1 MKTERHLILNFTRL
15 LFVCSLAL
23 SRLGAAEVSDIM
35 TPPNRQEAVDQAKKL
50 LAQREAAAI
59 AVDPFHPEAFADVAA
74 ATGHVPGS
82 AAATGPET
90 PAARQGPRNGRELL
104 EAIAGGL
111 KPSGN
116 FVINGQQTLLFGQK
130 RVKAGGLL
138 TITFEG
144 NEYTL
149 EVTAIQRTN
158 FTLRLNREEFT
169 RPIK

>member
-1 MKTERHLILNFTRL
+1 MNTGPNKISRRAG
-15 LFVCSLAL
+15 LAL
-23 SRLGAAEVSDIM
+23 ICGLAVCRLAAAEVSDIL
-35 TPPNRQEAVDQAKKL
+35 TPPIRQEALDQGKRL
-50 LAQREAAAI
+50 LAQREAPTI
-59 AVDPFHPEAFADVAA
+59 AVDPFHPDAFAEAAA
-74 ATGHVPGS
+74 ATPHQPG
-82 AAATGPET
+82 TG
-90 PAARQGPRNGRELL
+90 AQADAGPRPGPRSEHELL
-104 EAIAGGL
+104 ELIAAGL

-130 RVKAGGLL
+130 RVKAGGFL

>member
-1 MKTERHLILNFTRL
+1 MNIVPNKNLHLVRL
-15 LFVCSLAL
+15 IVIGGLIIG
-23 SRLGAAEVSDIM
+23 RTMAAEVSDIL
-35 TPPNRQEAVDQAKKL
+35 TPPTRQEALDQGKRL
-50 LAQREAAAI
+50 FAQHEAPPI
-59 AVDPFHPEAFADVAA
+59 TVDPFHPEAFAE
-74 ATGHVPGS
+74 ATGHMPGP
-82 AAATGPET
+82 AAAAAGDNV
-90 PAARQGPRNGRELL
+90 AARPGPRSEHDLL
-104 EAIAGGL
+104 EAIGSGL

-149 EVTAIQRTN
+149 EVTAIQRTS

>member
-1 MKTERHLILNFTRL
+1 MNNKPSRFIRFSTRL
-15 LFVCSLAL
+15 LLCGCAVGLAA
-23 SRLGAAEVSDIM
+23 AAEVSDIL
-35 TPPNRQEAVDQAKKL
+35 TPPNRQESVELAKRM
-50 LAQREAAAI
+50 LAQREAPDI
-59 AVDPFHPEAFADVAA
+59 NVDPFHPEAFADVAA
-74 ATGHVPGS
+74 ATGHVPGTPATPGGET
-82 AAATGPET
+82 AAARP
-90 PAARQGPRNGRELL
+90 GPRSGRDLL
-104 EAIAGGL
+104 EAIANGL

-144 NEYTL
+144 TEYTL
-149 EVTAIQRTN
+149 EVTAIQRTS

>member
-1 MKTERHLILNFTRL
+1 MNTLSNKNFHLGRL
-15 LFVCSLAL
+15 IMMSSLL
-23 SRLGAAEVSDIM
+23 IGRVMAAEVSDIL
-35 TPPNRQEAVDQAKKL
+35 TPPTRQEALDQGKRL
-50 LAQREAAAI
+50 FAQREVPPI
-59 AVDPFHPEAFADVAA
+59 TFDPFHPEAFAE
-74 ATGHVPGS
+74 ATGHVPGP
-82 AAATGPET
+82 AAAAGADNA
-90 PAARQGPRNGRELL
+90 AARPGPRSEHDLL

-149 EVTAIQRTN
+149 EVTAIQRTS